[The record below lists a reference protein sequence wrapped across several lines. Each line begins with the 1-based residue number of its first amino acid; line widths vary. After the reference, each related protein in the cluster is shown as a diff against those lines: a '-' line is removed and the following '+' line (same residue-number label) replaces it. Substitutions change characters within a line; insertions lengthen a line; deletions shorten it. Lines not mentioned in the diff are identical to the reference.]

1 MLEDA
6 ESSEGLQRMD
16 TELMTALD
24 KELLDQPDNTPETNT
39 PLLSVQDTELLDK
52 RIDSTPKFSGKRNGE
67 NAGSFTD
74 SLKKLPKTSSSKEEK
89 KNSGPSDKSGAS
101 GPEINSSGASSNF
114 NRDSIF
120 QNSRLAYKKSQEP
133 ETEKLTF
140 RLRDEDKKSS
150 PEKPLNEQVTEKTK

>member
-1 MLEDA
+1 M
-6 ESSEGLQRMD
+6 
-16 TELMTALD
+16 
-24 KELLDQPDNTPETNT
+24 
-39 PLLSVQDTELLDK
+39 
-52 RIDSTPKFSGKRNGE
+52 
-67 NAGSFTD
+67 
-74 SLKKLPKTSSSKEEK
+74 PKTTSSKEEK

-101 GPEINSSGASSNF
+101 GPEMNSSGASSNF

-150 PEKPLNEQVTEKTK
+150 PEKPLNEQVTETTK